1 MADNIANILP
11 LSSIKLGVETVEVEL
26 EQNDG
31 SLLLSTIQSAFPNS
45 IGIYYRPKGKECRTM
60 LKFDGRRFMP
70 PSGGWKSGIEYFV
83 EMGGVSRHST
93 FPFGSYES
101 ASKQFE
107 RSVNLVQKMMNGC
120 SIKANGQK
128 YANNDISRLSE
139 DDSAYFE
146 NRNNITNEEMGVIS
160 PLSKTVQIFNESDYL
175 DGQRQ
180 NNFESTKKINS
191 EQKSRKNSE
200 TLNESKANTSRE
212 LKSLEKDFADL
223 ARICTGKDSIIDGQ
237 RMELEET
244 KNELERIKLEG
255 NKWKEEL
262 LEWDSKWATAQQE
275 LEIMRKLGKDQEF
288 LQGQITE
295 MSVQIDN
302 ERESWEKIKGELEL
316 QLKKWQKDAQ
326 DWREKSELSTWAV
339 QELTEQLKKLQREK
353 TDLQRKTT
361 ILEEQVNGEA
371 IEFNRRF
378 KERERIQNELLTDN
392 TRLYQ
397 INDQLENK
405 FKELK
410 EENEKLNEK
419 LLINEKENDKK
430 LEEIKIEF
438 NEKENKFNEF
448 LNEKEAKIEEMEG
461 KINELTKQKLDLQAK
476 LQQLTNHSQVTEGGN
491 DPLFAYTQD

>member
-1 MADNIANILP
+1 
-11 LSSIKLGVETVEVEL
+11 
-26 EQNDG
+26 
-31 SLLLSTIQSAFPNS
+31 
-45 IGIYYRPKGKECRTM
+45 
-60 LKFDGRRFMP
+60 
-70 PSGGWKSGIEYFV
+70 
-83 EMGGVSRHST
+83 
-93 FPFGSYES
+93 
-101 ASKQFE
+101 
-107 RSVNLVQKMMNGC
+107 
-120 SIKANGQK
+120 
-128 YANNDISRLSE
+128 
-139 DDSAYFE
+139 
-146 NRNNITNEEMGVIS
+146 MGVIS
-160 PLSKTVQIFNESDYL
+160 PISKTVQIFNDSDYL

-180 NNFESTKKINS
+180 NNIELTKKINS

-262 LEWDSKWATAQQE
+262 LEWDSKWAAAQQE

-302 ERESWEKIKGELEL
+302 EREAWEKIKGELEL

-430 LEEIKIEF
+430 LEEIKIKF
-438 NEKENKFNEF
+438 NEKENKFNKF
-448 LNEKEAKIEEMEG
+448 LTEKEAKIEEMGG
-461 KINELTKQKLDLQAK
+461 KIKELTKQKLDLQAK

>member
-1 MADNIANILP
+1 MKAT
-11 LSSIKLGVETVEVEL
+11 IKLGVETVEVEL

-302 ERESWEKIKGELEL
+302 ERETWEKIKGELEL

-378 KERERIQNELLTDN
+378 KEQ
-392 TRLYQ
+392 
-397 INDQLENK
+397 
-405 FKELK
+405 LK

-419 LLINEKENDKK
+419 LLINGKENDKK

-448 LNEKEAKIEEMEG
+448 LTEKEAKIEEMEG
-461 KINELTKQKLDLQAK
+461 KIEELTKQKLDLQAK

>member
-1 MADNIANILP
+1 
-11 LSSIKLGVETVEVEL
+11 
-26 EQNDG
+26 
-31 SLLLSTIQSAFPNS
+31 
-45 IGIYYRPKGKECRTM
+45 
-60 LKFDGRRFMP
+60 
-70 PSGGWKSGIEYFV
+70 
-83 EMGGVSRHST
+83 
-93 FPFGSYES
+93 
-101 ASKQFE
+101 
-107 RSVNLVQKMMNGC
+107 
-120 SIKANGQK
+120 
-128 YANNDISRLSE
+128 
-139 DDSAYFE
+139 
-146 NRNNITNEEMGVIS
+146 MGVIS
-160 PLSKTVQIFNESDYL
+160 PISKTVQIFNGSDYL

-180 NNFESTKKINS
+180 NNVELTKMINS

-244 KNELERIKLEG
+244 KNELEKIKLEG

-302 ERESWEKIKGELEL
+302 EREAWEKIKGELEL

>member
-93 FPFGSYES
+93 FPFGSYEN

-128 YANNDISRLSE
+128 HVNNDISRLSE

-160 PLSKTVQIFNESDYL
+160 PISKTVQIFNESDYL

-180 NNFESTKKINS
+180 NNVELTKKINS

-295 MSVQIDN
+295 MSAQIDN
-302 ERESWEKIKGELEL
+302 ERETWEKIKGELEL

-410 EENEKLNEK
+410 EENERLNEK

-438 NEKENKFNEF
+438 NEKENKFNKF
-448 LNEKEAKIEEMEG
+448 LTEKEAKIEEIEG
-461 KINELTKQKLDLQAK
+461 KIEN
-476 LQQLTNHSQVTEGGN
+476 
-491 DPLFAYTQD
+491 